1 MNLWSKFK
9 RMVSIRVNKVVDA
22 GITNIEV
29 LEYELQESKERI
41 DKLGD
46 KISCIRSDKKVALSD
61 KEKLVVKNVQLQ
73 EVLDT
78 AVTQDDAELGNE
90 AITLIEKNAAKID
103 VYDTNIA
110 AYDNVIAKLEE
121 QYEMLKAKYEE
132 KAIAFEKLQMQAK
145 FADNMKSINQ
155 EIKKNY
161 SGDDFDFS
169 GIEAIEREIE
179 KSVHFETDRND
190 RLAGDVSLEKRL
202 QDATRVNKF
211 EEYKRQLAEK
221 QGE

>member
-1 MNLWSKFK
+1 
-9 RMVSIRVNKVVDA
+9 MVSIRVNKVVDA

>member
-1 MNLWSKFK
+1 
-9 RMVSIRVNKVVDA
+9 MVSIRANKVVDA
-22 GITNIEV
+22 GVTNIDV

-61 KEKLVVKNVQLQ
+61 KEKLVVKNEQLQ

-78 AVTQDDAELGNE
+78 AVAKDDAELGNE

-103 VYDTNIA
+103 VYDANIA

-190 RLAGDVSLEKRL
+190 RLTGDVSVEKRL

-211 EEYKRQLAEK
+211 EECKRQLAEK